1 MTQTV
6 KNLPAMQETQVQSL
20 NWEDLLRRA
29 WLPTPVFLPGEFH
42 EQRSLMG
49 YSPWGRKES
58 DMTAQLTLRASSAA
72 QLTHFPAQ
80 GHRAGSPAPGNR
92 QHYPPTPAPTHIL
105 CTADPL
111 PAPRRI
117 KGLVC
122 RRLDIRC
129 WASVGR
135 ASSPSG
141 HRMSSTEQGV
151 GWGLL
156 LGP

>member
-1 MTQTV
+1 
-6 KNLPAMQETQVQSL
+6 
-20 NWEDLLRRA
+20 
-29 WLPTPVFLPGEFH
+29 
-42 EQRSLMG
+42 MG
-49 YSPWGRKES
+49 YSPWSHKES
-58 DMTAQLTLRASSAA
+58 DTTAQLTLQASPVA
-72 QLTHFPAQ
+72 QQSSSPIFPPRDTALEALLWTR
-80 GHRAGSPAPGNR
+80 H
-92 QHYPPTPAPTHIL
+92 HYPPTPASNHIL
-105 CTADPL
+105 CTADPPL

-141 HRMSSTEQGV
+141 HRMSSAEQGV
-151 GWGLL
+151 GWGSL